1 MSEREASLSE
11 REVLRVYCDGGARGN
26 PGPAG
31 VGAVVVDP
39 SLDPPEVLASVS
51 ESIGV
56 ATNNVAEYRALIA
69 GLEAAEP
76 FEARRLEVRA
86 DSKLVIEQVA
96 GRWKVKQPHL
106 EPLRSQVRAL
116 LDKYDEV
123 DLRHIPRAQNADAD
137 ALANA
142 AMDAAEA
149 SLPRSGW

>member
-1 MSEREASLSE
+1 MNVRER
-11 REVLRVYCDGGARGN
+11 LRIYSDGGARGN

-31 VGAVVVDP
+31 IGAVVVDP
-39 SLDPPEVLASVS
+39 TVEPPEVLASVS

-69 GLEAAEP
+69 GLEAAAAIG
-76 FEARRLEVRA
+76 ARLVEVRA

-106 EPLRSQVRAL
+106 LPYRDRAVAL
-116 LDKYDEV
+116 LGSFDAV
-123 DLRHIPRAQNADAD
+123 DLAHIPRERNTEADL
-137 ALANA
+137 LANA

-149 SLPRSGW
+149 ASARRSG